1 MTVYR
6 AFFALGGSERIIV
19 VSNNGEQA
27 LVIDDKDGWLVE
39 SHSGR
44 VEEISEAVI
53 TVGDVEYK
61 HPKKLG

>member
-6 AFFALGGSERIIV
+6 AFSTYAGTERIIV
-19 VSNNGEQA
+19 VSNDGTFA
-27 LVIDDKDGWLVE
+27 SVIEDEDGWLTE

-61 HPKKLG
+61 HPKRLG